1 MKGKK
6 IAALFTCAFLLT
18 TSTLNYVWADNES
31 GNENE
36 VMNTDGYIESDL
48 DRNAPENEA
57 GYSWYSEIPASYPD
71 NGVQTL
77 EDEYPGIRDQNP
89 YGTCWAFSTMGLA
102 EFDLINDGTFDK
114 DIDLSELQ
122 LAYFTNNSVVD
133 PLGGTQGD
141 YTRYYDN
148 IASENFLNRGGNY
161 EFAMRRLSQWSGAA
175 SESDVPYTDADAVLK
190 NGLDASYAYNS
201 DVAHLENVYR
211 INIKSQPDDV
221 KQQIMEHGAVGV
233 LYTHYYS
240 GENHINNSYFDSA
253 STVGAGGG
261 HAVMIVGWDDNYSKD
276 NFSGSTKPQNNGAWL
291 VRNSWGSDY
300 LGYFWMSYETNS
312 LTDTAWAFDFAPA
325 DDYDNNYQY
334 DGALQTATDVYY
346 NQVANVYTVAE
357 KQGVASETLKAVSLS
372 FMKTA
377 NVNYTIEVYTNLTDT
392 SNPESGIKS
401 AVVEG
406 QTAYAGY
413 YTIPLENEVILQ
425 PGSSYAIV
433 LKTDQKVIE
442 CEYSYSE
449 AINPSDTST
458 TTFESIASDNFNKD
472 KVSFYYGYGRYSP
485 SSNNYRIKAFTTN
498 NKEIPPVEQTY
509 TVTFDA
515 NGGSVD
521 TNNKEVK
528 PGETYGELPQ
538 PVRDGYTFSGW
549 FTEAENGEQVEET
562 TLVELTANQTLY
574 AHWTKKPETQPEK
587 TDSEKVSEVKTIVS
601 NAVAQIEA
609 TNDITRESVQA
620 VINEA
625 LTESGLSDVVV
636 IVGELTRTDATTS
649 LEGNAK
655 AVISIT
661 CGTAEDSVILDKIIA
676 KLPVTPDKPSEPD
689 QPVTPD
695 KPSEPDQPVT
705 PDKPSEPDQPVTPDK
720 PSEPDQPVTPDQP
733 VDRNE
738 VKIEVST
745 GDIKTE
751 ISVDDT
757 KLKDTVLTE
766 EQKKIVADG
775 GSASIIIKVTGITTN
790 ISDEQKKLI
799 ASVLNSNSRIG
810 MYTDI
815 SVLLTVTDKN
825 GIVIADNTLIPNTA
839 TKITVNMK
847 LTEDLLLKDTSKIRT
862 YQVVRLHNGVP
873 EIIAS
878 SWNAETGILSFET
891 DKFSTYAVAYYDTD
905 KKDSKGSGD
914 SGSVGTG
921 AGVSE
926 SGGSTNI
933 DKNTDKNT
941 GNNTE
946 IQNSDTSKVKSP
958 DTMDNNVLAFWLI
971 ATALIGAGMFIAES
985 RERCKEDGDV

>member
-18 TSTLNYVWADNES
+18 TSTLNYVWADNEA

-36 VMNTDGYIESDL
+36 VMNTDGYIASDL
-48 DRNAPENEA
+48 DRNAPEDESGIA
-57 GYSWYSEIPASYPD
+57 LYSEIPASYPD

-77 EDEYPGIRDQNP
+77 EDEYPALRDQNP

-102 EFDLINDGTFDK
+102 EFDLINDGIFDK
-114 DIDLSELQ
+114 NIDLSELQ

-148 IASENFLNRGGNY
+148 IASENFLNHGGNY
-161 EFAMRRLSQWSGAA
+161 ELAMRRLSQWSGAA

-190 NGLDASYAYNS
+190 NGLDDSYAYS
-201 DVAHLENVYR
+201 RDVAHLENVYR

-291 VRNSWGSDY
+291 IRNSWGSDY

-334 DGALQTATDVYY
+334 DGALQTATDSYY

-392 SNPESGIKS
+392 SNPVSGTKS

-413 YTIPLENEVILQ
+413 YTIPLEDEVILQ

-521 TNNKEVK
+521 TNNKEVI
-528 PGETYGELPQ
+528 PGETYGELPK

-574 AHWTKKPETQPEK
+574 AHWTKNPETQPEK

-676 KLPVTPDKPSEPD
+676 KLPVTPDKPSKPD

-695 KPSEPDQPVT
+695 KPSKPDQPVT
-705 PDKPSEPDQPVTPDK
+705 PDKPSKPDQPVTPDK
-720 PSEPDQPVTPDQP
+720 PSKPDQPVIPESGK
-733 VDRNE
+733 NE
-738 VKIEVST
+738 LKSEIST
-745 GDIKTE
+745 GAVKTE
-751 ISVDDT
+751 ISVDET
-757 KLKDTVLTE
+757 KLKDTVLNE

-775 GSASIIIKVTGITTN
+775 GSSSINIQVSDITKN

-799 ASVLNSNSRIG
+799 DSVLKPGSQVG
-810 MYTDI
+810 MYADI
-815 SVLLTVTDKN
+815 SVLLTVIDK
-825 GIVIADNTLIPNTA
+825 DNTVITDNVLIPEIA
-839 TKITVNMK
+839 AKITVKMV
-847 LTEDLLLKDTSKIRT
+847 LPDELLQKDSTKVRT
-862 YQVVRLHNGVP
+862 YQVIRLHDGKP
-873 EIIAS
+873 EVIDS
-878 SWNAETGILSFET
+878 NWNAATATLTFET

-905 KKDSKGSGD
+905 KKDTKGSGD
-914 SGSVGTG
+914 SGSGGTG

-926 SGGSTNI
+926 SGG
-933 DKNTDKNT
+933 NTDIDKNT
-941 GNNTE
+941 GNNTGNNTE
-946 IQNSDTSKVKSP
+946 IKNSDTAKVKSP

-971 ATALIGAGMFIAES
+971 ATALIGAGMFIAEC

>member
-18 TSTLNYVWADNES
+18 TSTLNYVWADNEA

-36 VMNTDGYIESDL
+36 VMNTDGYIASDL
-48 DRNAPENEA
+48 DRNAPEDESGIA
-57 GYSWYSEIPASYPD
+57 LYSEIPASYPD

-77 EDEYPGIRDQNP
+77 EDEYPALRDQNP

-102 EFDLINDGTFDK
+102 EFDLINDGIFDK
-114 DIDLSELQ
+114 NIDLSELQ

-148 IASENFLNRGGNY
+148 IASENFLNHGGNY
-161 EFAMRRLSQWSGAA
+161 ELAMRRLSQWSGAA

-190 NGLDASYAYNS
+190 NGLDDSYAYS
-201 DVAHLENVYR
+201 KDVAHLENVYR

-291 VRNSWGSDY
+291 IRNSWGSDY

-334 DGALQTATDVYY
+334 DGALQTATDSYY

-377 NVNYTIEVYTNLTDT
+377 NVNYTIEVYTDLSDT
-392 SNPESGIKS
+392 SNPESGTKS

-413 YTIPLENEVILQ
+413 YTIPLEDEVILQ

-521 TNNKEVK
+521 TNNKEVI
-528 PGETYGELPQ
+528 PGETYGELPK

-574 AHWTKKPETQPEK
+574 AHWTKNPETQPEK

-676 KLPVTPDKPSEPD
+676 KLPITPDKPSKPD
-689 QPVTPD
+689 QPVTPESG
-695 KPSEPDQPVT
+695 KNELKSE
-705 PDKPSEPDQPVTPDK
+705 
-720 PSEPDQPVTPDQP
+720 
-733 VDRNE
+733 
-738 VKIEVST
+738 IST
-745 GDIKTE
+745 GAVKTE
-751 ISVDDT
+751 ISVDET
-757 KLKDTVLTE
+757 KLKDTVLNE

-775 GSASIIIKVTGITTN
+775 GSSSINIQVSDITKN

-799 ASVLNSNSRIG
+799 DSVLKPGSQVG
-810 MYTDI
+810 MYADI
-815 SVLLTVTDKN
+815 SVLLTVIDK
-825 GIVIADNTLIPNTA
+825 DNTVITDNVLIPEIA
-839 TKITVNMK
+839 TKITVKMV
-847 LTEDLLLKDTSKIRT
+847 LPDELLQKDSTKVRT
-862 YQVVRLHNGVP
+862 YQVIRLHDGKP
-873 EIIAS
+873 EVIDS
-878 SWNAETGILSFET
+878 NWNAATATLTFET

-905 KKDSKGSGD
+905 KKDTKGSGD
-914 SGSVGTG
+914 SGSGGTG

-926 SGGSTNI
+926 SGGSTDI
-933 DKNTDKNT
+933 DKNT

-946 IQNSDTSKVKSP
+946 IKNSDTAKVKSP

-971 ATALIGAGMFIAES
+971 ASALIGAGMFIAES
-985 RERCKEDGDV
+985 RERCKEDEEV

>member
-18 TSTLNYVWADNES
+18 TSTLNYVWADNEA

-36 VMNTDGYIESDL
+36 VMNTDGYIASDL
-48 DRNAPENEA
+48 DRNAPEDESGIA
-57 GYSWYSEIPASYPD
+57 LYSEIPASYPD

-77 EDEYPGIRDQNP
+77 EDEYPALRDQNP

-102 EFDLINDGTFDK
+102 EFDLINDGIFDK
-114 DIDLSELQ
+114 NIDLSELQ

-148 IASENFLNRGGNY
+148 IASENFLNHGGNY
-161 EFAMRRLSQWSGAA
+161 ELAMRRLSQWSGAA

-190 NGLDASYAYNS
+190 NGLDDSYAYS
-201 DVAHLENVYR
+201 RDVAHLENVYR

-291 VRNSWGSDY
+291 IRNSWGSDY

-334 DGALQTATDVYY
+334 DGALQTATDSYY

-377 NVNYTIEVYTNLTDT
+377 NVNYTIEVYTDLSDT
-392 SNPESGIKS
+392 SNPESGTKS

-413 YTIPLENEVILQ
+413 YTIPLEDEVILQ

-521 TNNKEVK
+521 TNNKEVI
-528 PGETYGELPQ
+528 PGETYGDLPK

-574 AHWTKKPETQPEK
+574 AHWTKNPETQPEK

-655 AVISIT
+655 AVISIK

-695 KPSEPDQPVT
+695 KPSKPDQPVTPDKPSKPDQPVT
-705 PDKPSEPDQPVTPDK
+705 PDKPSEPDQPV
-720 PSEPDQPVTPDQP
+720 
-733 VDRNE
+733 DRNE

-745 GDIKTE
+745 GGIKTE

-825 GIVIADNTLIPNTA
+825 GIVIADNTLIPDTA

>member
-18 TSTLNYVWADNES
+18 TSTLNYVWADNEA

-36 VMNTDGYIESDL
+36 VMNTDGYIASDL
-48 DRNAPENEA
+48 DRNAPEDESGIA
-57 GYSWYSEIPASYPD
+57 LYSEIPASYPD

-601 NAVAQIEA
+601 DAVAQIEA

-625 LTESGLSDVVV
+625 LTESGLTDAVV
-636 IVGELTRTDATTS
+636 IVGELTKTEATTS

-661 CGTAEDSVILDKIIA
+661 CGTAEDSVIFDKIIA
-676 KLPVTPDKPSEPD
+676 KL
-689 QPVTPD
+689 
-695 KPSEPDQPVT
+695 
-705 PDKPSEPDQPVTPDK
+705 PVTPDK

-825 GIVIADNTLIPNTA
+825 GIVIADNTLIPDTA

>member
-18 TSTLNYVWADNES
+18 TSTLNYVWADNEA

-36 VMNTDGYIESDL
+36 VMNTDGYIASDL
-48 DRNAPENEA
+48 DRNAPEDESGIA
-57 GYSWYSEIPASYPD
+57 LYSEIPASYPD

-77 EDEYPGIRDQNP
+77 EDEYPALRDQNP

-325 DDYDNNYQY
+325 DEYDNNYQY

-521 TNNKEVK
+521 TNNKEVI
-528 PGETYGELPQ
+528 PGETYGELPK

-574 AHWTKKPETQPEK
+574 AHWTKNPETQPEK

-655 AVISIT
+655 AVISIK

-695 KPSEPDQPVT
+695 KPS
-705 PDKPSEPDQPVTPDK
+705 KPDQPVTPDK

-757 KLKDTVLTE
+757 KLKDTVLNE

-825 GIVIADNTLIPNTA
+825 GIVIADNTLIPDTA

>member
-18 TSTLNYVWADNES
+18 TSTLNYVWADNEA

-36 VMNTDGYIESDL
+36 VMNTDGYIASDL
-48 DRNAPENEA
+48 DRNAPEDESGIA
-57 GYSWYSEIPASYPD
+57 LYSEIPASYPD

-77 EDEYPGIRDQNP
+77 EDEYPALRDQNP

-102 EFDLINDGTFDK
+102 EFDLINDGIFDK
-114 DIDLSELQ
+114 NIDLSELQ

-148 IASENFLNRGGNY
+148 IASENFLNHGGNY
-161 EFAMRRLSQWSGAA
+161 ELAMRRLSQWSGAA

-190 NGLDASYAYNS
+190 NGLDDSYAYS
-201 DVAHLENVYR
+201 RDVAHLENVYR

-325 DDYDNNYQY
+325 DEYDNNYQY

-574 AHWTKKPETQPEK
+574 AHWTKKPEAQPEK

-601 NAVAQIEA
+601 DAVAQIEA

-625 LTESGLSDVVV
+625 LTESGLTDAVV
-636 IVGELTRTDATTS
+636 IVGELTKTEATTS

-695 KPSEPDQPVT
+695 
-705 PDKPSEPDQPVTPDK
+705 
-720 PSEPDQPVTPDQP
+720 QP

-751 ISVDDT
+751 ISVDDK

-825 GIVIADNTLIPNTA
+825 GIVIADNTLIPDTA

>member
-18 TSTLNYVWADNES
+18 TSTLNYVWAENEA

-36 VMNTDGYIESDL
+36 VMNTDGYIASDL
-48 DRNAPENEA
+48 DRNAPEDESGIA
-57 GYSWYSEIPASYPD
+57 LYSEIPASYPD

-77 EDEYPGIRDQNP
+77 EDEYPALRDQNP

-102 EFDLINDGTFDK
+102 EFDLINDGIFDK
-114 DIDLSELQ
+114 NIDLSELQ

-148 IASENFLNRGGNY
+148 IASENFLNHGGNY
-161 EFAMRRLSQWSGAA
+161 ELAMRRLSQWSGAA

-190 NGLDASYAYNS
+190 NGLDDSYAYS
-201 DVAHLENVYR
+201 RDVAHLENVYR

-291 VRNSWGSDY
+291 IRNSWGSDY

-334 DGALQTATDVYY
+334 DGALQTATDSYY

-377 NVNYTIEVYTNLTDT
+377 NVNYTIEVYTDLSDT
-392 SNPESGIKS
+392 SNPESGTKS

-413 YTIPLENEVILQ
+413 YTIPLEDEVILQ
-425 PGSSYAIV
+425 PGSSYAVV

-458 TTFESIASDNFNKD
+458 TTFESIASDNFNDD

-521 TNNKEVK
+521 TNNKEVI
-528 PGETYGELPQ
+528 PGETYGELPK

-574 AHWTKKPETQPEK
+574 AHWTEK

-601 NAVAQIEA
+601 DAVAQIEA

-655 AVISIT
+655 AVISIK
-661 CGTAEDSVILDKIIA
+661 CGTAKDSVILDKIIA
-676 KLPVTPDKPSEPD
+676 KLPVTPESGKNELKSE
-689 QPVTPD
+689 
-695 KPSEPDQPVT
+695 
-705 PDKPSEPDQPVTPDK
+705 
-720 PSEPDQPVTPDQP
+720 
-733 VDRNE
+733 
-738 VKIEVST
+738 IST
-745 GDIKTE
+745 GAVKTE
-751 ISVDDT
+751 ISVDET
-757 KLKDTVLTE
+757 KLKDTVLNE

-775 GSASIIIKVTGITTN
+775 GSSSINIQVSDITKN

-799 ASVLNSNSRIG
+799 DSVLKPGSQVG
-810 MYTDI
+810 MYADI
-815 SVLLTVTDKN
+815 SVLLTVIDK
-825 GIVIADNTLIPNTA
+825 DNTVITDHVLIPEIA
-839 TKITVNMK
+839 TKITVKMV
-847 LTEDLLLKDTSKIRT
+847 LPDELLQKDSTKVRT
-862 YQVVRLHNGVP
+862 YQVIRLHDGKP
-873 EIIAS
+873 EVIDS
-878 SWNAETGILSFET
+878 NWNAATATLTFET

-905 KKDSKGSGD
+905 KKDTKGSGD
-914 SGSVGTG
+914 SGSGGTG

-926 SGGSTNI
+926 SGG
-933 DKNTDKNT
+933 NTDIDKNT
-941 GNNTE
+941 GNNTGNNTE
-946 IQNSDTSKVKSP
+946 IKNSDTAKVKSP

-971 ATALIGAGMFIAES
+971 ATALIGAGMFIAEC

>member
-1 MKGKK
+1 MKG
-6 IAALFTCAFLLT
+6 C
-18 TSTLNYVWADNES
+18 
-31 GNENE
+31 
-36 VMNTDGYIESDL
+36 
-48 DRNAPENEA
+48 
-57 GYSWYSEIPASYPD
+57 
-71 NGVQTL
+71 
-77 EDEYPGIRDQNP
+77 
-89 YGTCWAFSTMGLA
+89 C
-102 EFDLINDGTFDK
+102 
-114 DIDLSELQ
+114 
-122 LAYFTNNSVVD
+122 
-133 PLGGTQGD
+133 
-141 YTRYYDN
+141 
-148 IASENFLNRGGNY
+148 
-161 EFAMRRLSQWSGAA
+161 
-175 SESDVPYTDADAVLK
+175 
-190 NGLDASYAYNS
+190 
-201 DVAHLENVYR
+201 
-211 INIKSQPDDV
+211 
-221 KQQIMEHGAVGV
+221 
-233 LYTHYYS
+233 
-240 GENHINNSYFDSA
+240 
-253 STVGAGGG
+253 
-261 HAVMIVGWDDNYSKD
+261 
-276 NFSGSTKPQNNGAWL
+276 
-291 VRNSWGSDY
+291 
-300 LGYFWMSYETNS
+300 
-312 LTDTAWAFDFAPA
+312 
-325 DDYDNNYQY
+325 
-334 DGALQTATDVYY
+334 
-346 NQVANVYTVAE
+346 
-357 KQGVASETLKAVSLS
+357 
-372 FMKTA
+372 
-377 NVNYTIEVYTNLTDT
+377 
-392 SNPESGIKS
+392 
-401 AVVEG
+401 
-406 QTAYAGY
+406 
-413 YTIPLENEVILQ
+413 
-425 PGSSYAIV
+425 
-433 LKTDQKVIE
+433 
-442 CEYSYSE
+442 
-449 AINPSDTST
+449 
-458 TTFESIASDNFNKD
+458 
-472 KVSFYYGYGRYSP
+472 YYGYGRYSP

-521 TNNKEVK
+521 TNNKEVI
-528 PGETYGELPQ
+528 PGETYGELPK

-574 AHWTKKPETQPEK
+574 AHWTKNPETQPEK

-676 KLPVTPDKPSEPD
+676 KLPITPDKPSKPD

-705 PDKPSEPDQPVTPDK
+705 PDKPSEPDQPVTPESGK
-720 PSEPDQPVTPDQP
+720 NELKSE
-733 VDRNE
+733 
-738 VKIEVST
+738 IST
-745 GDIKTE
+745 GAVKTE
-751 ISVDDT
+751 ISVDET
-757 KLKDTVLTE
+757 KLKDTVLNE

-775 GSASIIIKVTGITTN
+775 GSSSINIQVSDITKN

-799 ASVLNSNSRIG
+799 DSVLKPGSQVG
-810 MYTDI
+810 MYADI
-815 SVLLTVTDKN
+815 SVLLTVIDK
-825 GIVIADNTLIPNTA
+825 DNTVITDNVLIPEIA
-839 TKITVNMK
+839 TKITVKMV
-847 LTEDLLLKDTSKIRT
+847 LPDELLQKDSTKVRT
-862 YQVVRLHNGVP
+862 YQVIRLHDGKP
-873 EIIAS
+873 EVIDS
-878 SWNAETGILSFET
+878 NWNAATATLTFET

>member
-1 MKGKK
+1 
-6 IAALFTCAFLLT
+6 
-18 TSTLNYVWADNES
+18 
-31 GNENE
+31 
-36 VMNTDGYIESDL
+36 
-48 DRNAPENEA
+48 
-57 GYSWYSEIPASYPD
+57 
-71 NGVQTL
+71 
-77 EDEYPGIRDQNP
+77 
-89 YGTCWAFSTMGLA
+89 
-102 EFDLINDGTFDK
+102 
-114 DIDLSELQ
+114 
-122 LAYFTNNSVVD
+122 
-133 PLGGTQGD
+133 
-141 YTRYYDN
+141 
-148 IASENFLNRGGNY
+148 
-161 EFAMRRLSQWSGAA
+161 
-175 SESDVPYTDADAVLK
+175 
-190 NGLDASYAYNS
+190 
-201 DVAHLENVYR
+201 
-211 INIKSQPDDV
+211 
-221 KQQIMEHGAVGV
+221 
-233 LYTHYYS
+233 
-240 GENHINNSYFDSA
+240 
-253 STVGAGGG
+253 
-261 HAVMIVGWDDNYSKD
+261 MIVGWDDNYSKD

-346 NQVANVYTVAE
+346 NQVANVYTVAK

-392 SNPESGIKS
+392 SNPVSGIKS

-458 TTFESIASDNFNKD
+458 TIFESIASDNFNED
-472 KVSFYYGYGRYSP
+472 KVSFYYGYGKYSP

-601 NAVAQIEA
+601 DAVAQIEA

-625 LTESGLSDVVV
+625 LTESGLTDAVV
-636 IVGELTRTDATTS
+636 IVGELTKTEATTS

-695 KPSEPDQPVT
+695 
-705 PDKPSEPDQPVTPDK
+705 
-720 PSEPDQPVTPDQP
+720 QP

-738 VKIEVST
+738 VKTEVST

-815 SVLLTVTDKN
+815 SVILTVTDKN
-825 GIVIADNTLIPNTA
+825 GIVIADNTLIPDTA

-971 ATALIGAGMFIAES
+971 ATALVGAGMFIAES

>member
-18 TSTLNYVWADNES
+18 TSTLNYVWADNEA

-36 VMNTDGYIESDL
+36 VMNTDGYIASDL
-48 DRNAPENEA
+48 DRNAPEDESGIA
-57 GYSWYSEIPASYPD
+57 LYSEIPASYPD

-77 EDEYPGIRDQNP
+77 EDEYPALRDQNP

-325 DDYDNNYQY
+325 DEYDNNYQY

-521 TNNKEVK
+521 TNNKEVI
-528 PGETYGELPQ
+528 PGETYGELPK

-574 AHWTKKPETQPEK
+574 AHWTKNPETQPEK

-655 AVISIT
+655 AVISIK

-695 KPSEPDQPVT
+695 KPS
-705 PDKPSEPDQPVTPDK
+705 K
-720 PSEPDQPVTPDQP
+720 PDQPVTPDQP

-757 KLKDTVLTE
+757 KLKDTVLNE

-825 GIVIADNTLIPNTA
+825 GIVIADNTLIPDTA

>member
-18 TSTLNYVWADNES
+18 TSTLNYVWADNEA

-36 VMNTDGYIESDL
+36 VMNTDGYIASDL
-48 DRNAPENEA
+48 DRNAPEDESGIA
-57 GYSWYSEIPASYPD
+57 LYSEIPASYPD

-77 EDEYPGIRDQNP
+77 EDEYPALRDQNP

-102 EFDLINDGTFDK
+102 EFDLINDGIFDK
-114 DIDLSELQ
+114 NIDLSELQ

-148 IASENFLNRGGNY
+148 IASENFLNHGGNY
-161 EFAMRRLSQWSGAA
+161 ELAMRRLSQWSGAA

-190 NGLDASYAYNS
+190 NGLDDSYAYS
-201 DVAHLENVYR
+201 RDVAHLENVYR

-291 VRNSWGSDY
+291 IRNSWGSDY

-334 DGALQTATDVYY
+334 DGALQTATDSYY

-377 NVNYTIEVYTNLTDT
+377 NVNYTIEVYTDLSDT
-392 SNPESGIKS
+392 SNPESGTKS

-413 YTIPLENEVILQ
+413 YTIPLEDEVILQ

-521 TNNKEVK
+521 TNNKEVI
-528 PGETYGELPQ
+528 PGETYGDLPK

-574 AHWTKKPETQPEK
+574 AHWTKNPETQPEK

-655 AVISIT
+655 AVISIK

-695 KPSEPDQPVT
+695 KPSKPDQPVT
-705 PDKPSEPDQPVTPDK
+705 PDKPSEPDQPV
-720 PSEPDQPVTPDQP
+720 
-733 VDRNE
+733 DRNE

-745 GDIKTE
+745 GGIKTE

-825 GIVIADNTLIPNTA
+825 GIVIADNTLIPDTA

-878 SWNAETGILSFET
+878 NWNAATATLTFET

>member
-48 DRNAPENEA
+48 DRNAPEYEA
-57 GYSWYSEIPASYPD
+57 GYASYSEIPASYPD

-148 IASENFLNRGGNY
+148 IASDNFLNHGGNY

-190 NGLDASYAYNS
+190 NGLDASYAYSS

-291 VRNSWGSDY
+291 IRNSWGSDY

-334 DGALQTATDVYY
+334 DGALQTATDSYY

-377 NVNYTIEVYTNLTDT
+377 NVNYTIEVYTDLSDP

-433 LKTDQKVIE
+433 LKTDQKAIE

-458 TTFESIASDNFNKD
+458 TTFESIASDNFNED

-521 TNNKEVK
+521 TNNKEVI
-528 PGETYGELPQ
+528 PGETYGELPK

-574 AHWTKKPETQPEK
+574 AHWTKNPETQPEK
-587 TDSEKVSEVKTIVS
+587 TDLEKVSEVKTIVS
-601 NAVAQIEA
+601 DAVAQIEA

-636 IVGELTRTDATTS
+636 IVGELTKTEATTS

-676 KLPVTPDKPSEPD
+676 KLPVTPESGKNELKSE
-689 QPVTPD
+689 
-695 KPSEPDQPVT
+695 
-705 PDKPSEPDQPVTPDK
+705 
-720 PSEPDQPVTPDQP
+720 
-733 VDRNE
+733 
-738 VKIEVST
+738 IST
-745 GDIKTE
+745 GAVKTE
-751 ISVDDT
+751 ISVDET
-757 KLKDTVLTE
+757 KLKDTVLNE
-766 EQKKIVADG
+766 EQKKIAADG
-775 GSASIIIKVTGITTN
+775 GSSSINIQVSDITKN

-799 ASVLNSNSRIG
+799 DSVLKPGSQVG
-810 MYTDI
+810 MYADI
-815 SVLLTVTDKN
+815 SVLLTVIDK
-825 GIVIADNTLIPNTA
+825 DNTVITDNVLIPEIA
-839 TKITVNMK
+839 TKITVKMV
-847 LTEDLLLKDTSKIRT
+847 LPDELLQKDSTKVRT
-862 YQVVRLHNGVP
+862 YQVIRLHDGKP
-873 EIIAS
+873 EVIDSNWDA
-878 SWNAETGILSFET
+878 ATATLTFET

-905 KKDSKGSGD
+905 KKDTKGSGD
-914 SGSVGTG
+914 SGSGGTG

-926 SGGSTNI
+926 SGG
-933 DKNTDKNT
+933 NTDIDKNT

-946 IQNSDTSKVKSP
+946 IKNSDTAKVKSP

-971 ATALIGAGMFIAES
+971 ATALIGAGMFIAEC

>member
-6 IAALFTCAFLLT
+6 IAALFTCAFFLT
-18 TSTLNYVWADNES
+18 TSTLNYVWADNEA

-36 VMNTDGYIESDL
+36 VMNTDGYIASDL
-48 DRNAPENEA
+48 DRNAPEDESGIA
-57 GYSWYSEIPASYPD
+57 LYSEIPASYPD

-77 EDEYPGIRDQNP
+77 EDEYPALRDQNP

-325 DDYDNNYQY
+325 DEYDNNYQY

-521 TNNKEVK
+521 TNNKEVI
-528 PGETYGELPQ
+528 PGETYGELPK

-574 AHWTKKPETQPEK
+574 AHWTKNPETQPEK

-655 AVISIT
+655 AVISIK

-695 KPSEPDQPVT
+695 KPS
-705 PDKPSEPDQPVTPDK
+705 KPDQPVTPDK

-757 KLKDTVLTE
+757 KLKDTVLNE

-825 GIVIADNTLIPNTA
+825 GIVIADNTLIPDTA

>member
-6 IAALFTCAFLLT
+6 IAALFTCVFLLT
-18 TSTLNYVWADNES
+18 TSTLNYVWADNEA

-36 VMNTDGYIESDL
+36 VMNTDGYIASDL
-48 DRNAPENEA
+48 DRNAPEDESGIA
-57 GYSWYSEIPASYPD
+57 LYSEIPASYPD

-77 EDEYPGIRDQNP
+77 EDEYPALRDQNP

-102 EFDLINDGTFDK
+102 EFDLINDGIFDK
-114 DIDLSELQ
+114 NIDLSELQ

-148 IASENFLNRGGNY
+148 IASENFLNHGGNY
-161 EFAMRRLSQWSGAA
+161 ELAMRRLSQWSGAA

-190 NGLDASYAYNS
+190 NGLDDSYAYS
-201 DVAHLENVYR
+201 RDVAHLENVYR

-291 VRNSWGSDY
+291 IRNSWGSDY

-334 DGALQTATDVYY
+334 DGALQTATDSYY

-377 NVNYTIEVYTNLTDT
+377 NVNYTIEVYTDLSDT
-392 SNPESGIKS
+392 SNPESGTKS

-413 YTIPLENEVILQ
+413 YTIPLEDEVILQ
-425 PGSSYAIV
+425 PGSSYAVV

-458 TTFESIASDNFNKD
+458 TTFESIASDNFNDD

-521 TNNKEVK
+521 TNNKEVI
-528 PGETYGELPQ
+528 PGETYGELPK

-574 AHWTKKPETQPEK
+574 AHWTEK

-655 AVISIT
+655 AVISIK
-661 CGTAEDSVILDKIIA
+661 CGTAKDSVILDKIIA
-676 KLPVTPDKPSEPD
+676 KLPVTPESGKNELKSE
-689 QPVTPD
+689 
-695 KPSEPDQPVT
+695 
-705 PDKPSEPDQPVTPDK
+705 
-720 PSEPDQPVTPDQP
+720 
-733 VDRNE
+733 
-738 VKIEVST
+738 IST
-745 GDIKTE
+745 GAVKTE
-751 ISVDDT
+751 ISVDET
-757 KLKDTVLTE
+757 KLKDTVLNE

-775 GSASIIIKVTGITTN
+775 GSSSINIQVSDITKN

-799 ASVLNSNSRIG
+799 DSVLKPGSQVG
-810 MYTDI
+810 MYADI
-815 SVLLTVTDKN
+815 SVLLTVIDK
-825 GIVIADNTLIPNTA
+825 DNTVITDHVLIPEIA
-839 TKITVNMK
+839 TKITVKMV
-847 LTEDLLLKDTSKIRT
+847 LPDELLQKDSTKVRT
-862 YQVVRLHNGVP
+862 YQVIRLHDGKP
-873 EIIAS
+873 EVIDS
-878 SWNAETGILSFET
+878 NWNAATATLTFET

-905 KKDSKGSGD
+905 KKDTKGSGD
-914 SGSVGTG
+914 SGSGGTG

-926 SGGSTNI
+926 SGG
-933 DKNTDKNT
+933 NTDIDKNT
-941 GNNTE
+941 GNNTGNNTE
-946 IQNSDTSKVKSP
+946 IKNSDTAKVKSP

-971 ATALIGAGMFIAES
+971 ATALIGAGMFIAEC

>member
-18 TSTLNYVWADNES
+18 TSTLNYVWADNEA

-36 VMNTDGYIESDL
+36 VMNTDGYIASDL
-48 DRNAPENEA
+48 DRNAPEDESGIA
-57 GYSWYSEIPASYPD
+57 LYSEIPASYPD

-77 EDEYPGIRDQNP
+77 EDEYPALRDQNP

-102 EFDLINDGTFDK
+102 EFDLINDGIFDK
-114 DIDLSELQ
+114 NIDLSELQ

-148 IASENFLNRGGNY
+148 IASENFLNHGGNY
-161 EFAMRRLSQWSGAA
+161 ELAMRRLSQWSGAA

-190 NGLDASYAYNS
+190 NGLDDSYAYS
-201 DVAHLENVYR
+201 RDVAHLENVYR

-291 VRNSWGSDY
+291 IRNSWGSDY

-325 DDYDNNYQY
+325 NDYDNNYQY
-334 DGALQTATDVYY
+334 DGALQTATDSYY

-377 NVNYTIEVYTNLTDT
+377 NVNYTIEVYTDLSDA
-392 SNPESGIKS
+392 SNPESGTKS

-413 YTIPLENEVILQ
+413 YTIPLEDEVILQ

-521 TNNKEVK
+521 TNNKEVI
-528 PGETYGELPQ
+528 PGETYGELPK

-574 AHWTKKPETQPEK
+574 AHWTKNPETQPEK

-676 KLPVTPDKPSEPD
+676 KL
-689 QPVTPD
+689 
-695 KPSEPDQPVT
+695 
-705 PDKPSEPDQPVTPDK
+705 PVTPDK

>member
-18 TSTLNYVWADNES
+18 TSTLNYVWADNEA

-36 VMNTDGYIESDL
+36 VMNTDGYIASDL
-48 DRNAPENEA
+48 DRNAPEDESGIA
-57 GYSWYSEIPASYPD
+57 LYSEIPASYPD

-77 EDEYPGIRDQNP
+77 EDEYPALRDQNP

-102 EFDLINDGTFDK
+102 EFDLINDGIFDK
-114 DIDLSELQ
+114 NIDLSELQ
-122 LAYFTNNSVVD
+122 LAYFAYNFVQD

-148 IASENFLNRGGNY
+148 IASENFLNHGGNY
-161 EFAMRRLSQWSGAA
+161 ELAMRRLSQWSGAA

-190 NGLDASYAYNS
+190 NGLDDSYAYS
-201 DVAHLENVYR
+201 RDVAHLENVYR

-291 VRNSWGSDY
+291 IRNSWGSDY

-334 DGALQTATDVYY
+334 DGALQTATDSYY

-521 TNNKEVK
+521 TNNKEVI
-528 PGETYGELPQ
+528 PGETYGELPK

-574 AHWTKKPETQPEK
+574 AHWTKNPETQPEK

-655 AVISIT
+655 AVISIK

-695 KPSEPDQPVT
+695 KPS
-705 PDKPSEPDQPVTPDK
+705 KPDQPVTPDK

-757 KLKDTVLTE
+757 KLKDTVLNE

-825 GIVIADNTLIPNTA
+825 GIVIADNTLIPDTA

-926 SGGSTNI
+926 SGGSTDI

>member
-18 TSTLNYVWADNES
+18 TSTLNYVWADNEA

-36 VMNTDGYIESDL
+36 VMNTDGYIASDL
-48 DRNAPENEA
+48 DRNAPEDESGIA
-57 GYSWYSEIPASYPD
+57 LYSEIPASYPD

-601 NAVAQIEA
+601 DAVAQIEA

-625 LTESGLSDVVV
+625 LTESGLTDAVV
-636 IVGELTRTDATTS
+636 IVGELTKTEATTS

-661 CGTAEDSVILDKIIA
+661 CGTAEDSVIFDKIIA

-695 KPSEPDQPVT
+695 KPSKPDQPVT

-825 GIVIADNTLIPNTA
+825 GIVIADNTLIPDTA

>member
-18 TSTLNYVWADNES
+18 TSTLNYVWADNEA

-36 VMNTDGYIESDL
+36 VMNTDGYIASDL
-48 DRNAPENEA
+48 DRNAPEDESGIA
-57 GYSWYSEIPASYPD
+57 LYSEIPASYPD

-77 EDEYPGIRDQNP
+77 EDEYPALRDQNP

-102 EFDLINDGTFDK
+102 EFDLINDGIFDK
-114 DIDLSELQ
+114 NIDLSELQ

-148 IASENFLNRGGNY
+148 IASENFLNHGGNY
-161 EFAMRRLSQWSGAA
+161 ELAMRRLSQWSGAA

-190 NGLDASYAYNS
+190 NGLDDSYAYS
-201 DVAHLENVYR
+201 RDVAHLENVYR

-291 VRNSWGSDY
+291 IRNSWGSDY

-334 DGALQTATDVYY
+334 DGALQTATDSYY

-521 TNNKEVK
+521 TNNKEVI
-528 PGETYGELPQ
+528 PGETYGELPK

-574 AHWTKKPETQPEK
+574 AHWTKNPETQPEK

-655 AVISIT
+655 AVISIK

-695 KPSEPDQPVT
+695 KPS
-705 PDKPSEPDQPVTPDK
+705 KPDQPVTPDK

-757 KLKDTVLTE
+757 KLKDTVLNE

-825 GIVIADNTLIPNTA
+825 GIVIADNTLIPDTA

>member
-6 IAALFTCAFLLT
+6 LLALLLGM
-18 TSTLNYVWADNES
+18 TLLLSPVQYAQAEGDTDAT
-31 GNENE
+31 ENQAP
-36 VMNTDGYIESDL
+36 VSGYIASDL
-48 DRNAPENEA
+48 DRNAPEDESGIA
-57 GYSWYSEIPASYPD
+57 LYSEIPASYPD

-77 EDEYPGIRDQNP
+77 EDEYPVLRNQNP

-102 EFDLINDGTFDK
+102 EFDLINDGIFDK
-114 DIDLSELQ
+114 NIDLSELQ

-148 IASENFLNRGGNY
+148 IASENFLNHGGNY
-161 EFAMRRLSQWSGAA
+161 ELAMRRLSQWSGAA

-190 NGLDASYAYNS
+190 NGLDDSYAYS
-201 DVAHLENVYR
+201 RDVAHLENVYR

-233 LYTHYYS
+233 LYTHYYA

-253 STVGAGGG
+253 STVGTGGG

-291 VRNSWGSDY
+291 IRNSWGSDY

-334 DGALQTATDVYY
+334 DGALQTATDSYY

-377 NVNYTIEVYTNLTDT
+377 NVNYTIEVYTDLSDT
-392 SNPESGIKS
+392 SNPESGTKS

-413 YTIPLENEVILQ
+413 YTIPLEDEVILQ

-449 AINPSDTST
+449 ATNPSDTST

-498 NKEIPPVEQTY
+498 NKEIPP
-509 TVTFDA
+509 
-515 NGGSVD
+515 
-521 TNNKEVK
+521 
-528 PGETYGELPQ
+528 
-538 PVRDGYTFSGW
+538 
-549 FTEAENGEQVEET
+549 
-562 TLVELTANQTLY
+562 
-574 AHWTKKPETQPEK
+574 EK
-587 TDSEKVSEVKTIVS
+587 TDSDKVSEVKTIVS
-601 NAVAQIEA
+601 DAVAQIEA

-655 AVISIT
+655 AVISIK

-676 KLPVTPDKPSEPD
+676 KLPVTPESGKNELKSE
-689 QPVTPD
+689 
-695 KPSEPDQPVT
+695 
-705 PDKPSEPDQPVTPDK
+705 
-720 PSEPDQPVTPDQP
+720 
-733 VDRNE
+733 
-738 VKIEVST
+738 IST
-745 GDIKTE
+745 GAVKTE
-751 ISVDDT
+751 ISVDET
-757 KLKDTVLTE
+757 KLKDTVLNE
-766 EQKKIVADG
+766 EQKKIVAGG
-775 GSASIIIKVTGITTN
+775 GSSSINIQVSDITKN

-799 ASVLNSNSRIG
+799 DSVLKPGSQVG
-810 MYTDI
+810 MYADI
-815 SVLLTVTDKN
+815 SVLLTVIDK
-825 GIVIADNTLIPNTA
+825 DNTVITDHVLIPEIA
-839 TKITVNMK
+839 TKITVKMV
-847 LTEDLLLKDTSKIRT
+847 LPDELLQKDSTKVRT
-862 YQVVRLHNGVP
+862 YQVIRLHDGKP
-873 EIIAS
+873 EVIDS
-878 SWNAETGILSFET
+878 NWNAATATLTFET

-905 KKDSKGSGD
+905 KKDTKGSGD
-914 SGSVGTG
+914 SGSGGTG

-926 SGGSTNI
+926 SGG
-933 DKNTDKNT
+933 NTDIDKNT
-941 GNNTE
+941 GNNTGNNTE
-946 IQNSDTSKVKSP
+946 IKNSDTAKVKSP

-971 ATALIGAGMFIAES
+971 ATALIGAGMFIAEC